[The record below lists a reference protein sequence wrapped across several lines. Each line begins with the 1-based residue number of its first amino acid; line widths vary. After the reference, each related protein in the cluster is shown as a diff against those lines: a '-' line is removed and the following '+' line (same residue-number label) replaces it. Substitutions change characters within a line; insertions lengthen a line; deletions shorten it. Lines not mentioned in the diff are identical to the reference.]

1 MHPENYQT
9 SKIEFSLG
17 NSQRLNSAS
26 RFCKKLP
33 LRCLTEPQVRKIR
46 DNTDSKGTSK
56 LTRRHIQKSVKHSW
70 RKSFQS
76 RERLK
81 SANLTQKIPLQTF
94 NQVLDTSLDYIVLS
108 VEQFQR
114 NWGAMFV
121 RHRPVLFHE

>member
-9 SKIEFSLG
+9 STIEFSLG

-26 RFCKKLP
+26 CFCKKLP

-46 DNTDSKGTSK
+46 DNADNKGTSK
-56 LTRRHIQKSVKHSW
+56 LTRRHTQKSVKHSW
-70 RKSFQS
+70 RKSLQG

-81 SANLTQKIPLQTF
+81 SANLTQKNPLQTF

-108 VEQFQR
+108 AEQFQR

-121 RHRPVLFHE
+121 QHRSVLFHE